1 MKEKIFLRALQW
13 NKNDF
18 VEMGKQKED
27 NQSKQ
32 KQ

>member
-18 VEMGKQKED
+18 VEMETRKD
-27 NQSKQ
+27 NQNKQ